1 MENLKIHCFPD
12 KILRQKTEKVTR
24 IDNTVRELSEK
35 MLEIMKEASGI
46 GLASNQVGKL
56 LRVAV
61 IGNLPDI
68 LDEPLILINP
78 EINDFEDWTTQDE
91 GCLSFPGVSTAVR
104 RRVKVYATF
113 WNLKEEEMKIEA
125 RGILARA
132 IQHELD
138 HLDGILFP
146 DHLSFLSR
154 QLLLQKYR
162 RRKKKAP
169 SF

>member
-1 MENLKIHCFPD
+1 MEDLKIHYFPD
-12 KILRQKTEKVTR
+12 KVLRQKTEKITS
-24 IDNTVRELSEK
+24 IDSAVRELSEK
-35 MLEIMKEASGI
+35 MLGIMKEASGI

-56 LRVAV
+56 FRLAV
-61 IGNLPDI
+61 IDNLPEI

-78 EINDFEDWTTQDE
+78 EINDFEGWTTQDE
-91 GCLSFPGVSTAVR
+91 GCLSFPGVSAAVR
-104 RRVKVYATF
+104 RRVKIYATF

-125 RGILARA
+125 QGILARA

-138 HLDGILFP
+138 HLNGILFP

-154 QLLLQKYR
+154 QLLLRKYR
-162 RRKKKAP
+162 KEKAP

>member
-1 MENLKIHCFPD
+1 MEDLKIRYFPD
-12 KILRQKTEKVTR
+12 KVLRQKTKKITR

-35 MLEIMKEASGI
+35 MLGVMTEAAGI

-56 LRVAV
+56 LRIAI

-78 EINDFEDWTTQDE
+78 EINDSEGWTTQDE

-104 RRVKVYATF
+104 RRIKIYATF

-138 HLDGILFP
+138 HLNGILYP

-162 RRKKKAP
+162 SRKNKAP

>member
-1 MENLKIHCFPD
+1 MEELKIHYFPN
-12 KILRQKTEKVTR
+12 KVLRQKTKKITR

-35 MLEIMKEASGI
+35 MFEVMKEASGI

-56 LRVAV
+56 LRIAV

-78 EINDFEDWTTQDE
+78 EINDFEGWITQDE
-91 GCLSFPGVSTAVR
+91 GCLSFPGISAAVR
-104 RRVKVYATF
+104 RRVKIYATF

-125 RGILARA
+125 QGFLARA

-138 HLDGILFP
+138 HLDGILFL
-146 DHLSFLSR
+146 DRVADIKTDLF
-154 QLLLQKYR
+154 
-162 RRKKKAP
+162 RRKNKRE
-169 SF
+169 

>member
-1 MENLKIHCFPD
+1 MENLKIHYFPD
-12 KILRQKTEKVTR
+12 KVLRQKTKKIIR

-35 MLEIMKEASGI
+35 MLEVMKNASGI

-56 LRVAV
+56 LRLAV
-61 IGNLPDI
+61 IGNLPNI
-68 LDEPLILINP
+68 LDAPLIMINP
-78 EINDFEDWTTQDE
+78 EINDFEGWTTQDE
-91 GCLSFPGVSTAVR
+91 GCLSFPGVSAAVR
-104 RRVKVYATF
+104 RRVKIYATF
-113 WNLKEEEMKIEA
+113 WNLKEEKMKIEA
-125 RGILARA
+125 QGFLARA

-154 QLLLQKYR
+154 QLLLREYR
-162 RRKKKAP
+162 GKKKRAP

>member
-1 MENLKIHCFPD
+1 MEDLKIHYFPD
-12 KILRQKTEKVTR
+12 KVLRQKTEKITR
-24 IDNTVRELSEK
+24 IDNTVRELAEK
-35 MLEIMKEASGI
+35 MVRVMKEASGI

-56 LRVAV
+56 LRLVV
-61 IGNLPDI
+61 IGNLPDT

-78 EINDFEDWTTQDE
+78 EINDFEGWTTQDE
-91 GCLSFPGVSTAVR
+91 GCLSFPGVSAAVR
-104 RRVKVYATF
+104 RRVKIYATF

-125 RGILARA
+125 QGIFARA

-138 HLDGILFP
+138 HLNGILFP

-154 QLLLQKYR
+154 QLLLRKYR
-162 RRKKKAP
+162 KEKAP